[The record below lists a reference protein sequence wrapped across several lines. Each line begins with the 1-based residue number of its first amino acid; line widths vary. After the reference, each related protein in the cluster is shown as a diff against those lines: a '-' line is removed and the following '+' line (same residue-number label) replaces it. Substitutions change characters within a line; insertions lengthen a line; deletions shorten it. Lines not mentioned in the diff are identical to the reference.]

1 MFDEEI
7 LESVVETN
15 ENIIQKDQTELYYFG
30 CEQYKP
36 NVINEPV
43 PDTSFVLKRV
53 DFSQNLNRNG
63 SMTVSTKNLSQKKQ
77 IKTNIRSIYSGQG
90 YTLALDDKQQIWGF
104 GNSID
109 GQLAVQQSNLCQ
121 KQPINLSKFF
131 PLFQGHKLKFSMISC
146 GENYCFALANNQKMY
161 GWGNNIQLK
170 LGIETG
176 TKHFVPP
183 TDLTTEII
191 NENLD
196 KIANELIQEDAQY
209 IQKPQADNKPQTPQP
224 AQLHRRKPSQKI
236 QINYE
241 IQQIIA
247 GRSHSYVIANNRVI
261 AFGYDHKGKMGIG
274 QIEDSLVSPT
284 IIQLFDKSIKISGIS
299 IGRTHTVAWD
309 TQGSLYS
316 WGDAIDGKLGHPIEF
331 GSKFS
336 TIQTTPKKV
345 QKLKNEFIVQASCGN
360 NITLALTYRGEIYQW
375 GKGEYS
381 SNCNPILVPNI
392 MEAINPKKLVVSD
405 SDIQNTKFVKVVCG
419 YSHQAALD
427 QFGRLY
433 TWGDMTDECLGH
445 IEKQD
450 LMQPKLV
457 AALKKYRVLDV
468 SCGQNF
474 TVALTVS
481 RESKLD
487 SDFSKRF
494 KDITLNDAKRN
505 INILQSYQKQKIK
518 LMDLSQSSLSH
529 QGSNL
534 VDQINSQIP
543 DYIIQSPINDAKT
556 ENKGFS
562 GQMSNKNKSR
572 KQSLNQQ
579 SQIKGI
585 NGDFSSKM
593 LQYQQQESR
602 RSSIKNQ
609 VLQQF
614 ANLESQFQN
623 STPKRNK
630 NYYSSGGLLEYKT
643 KSQMASFQSAQVNFP
658 SSTKKAGS
666 GGGQIFESII
676 NEFSLNKYTKNQQSS
691 YIQSDVRRSSIPKNS
706 FFQNSISQKVDVHT
720 SERDKFK
727 SSIQNNQ
734 MTVGSQPQSNKRIKI
749 VTPKSDLTQAIQGL
763 SIAVTQAHKS
773 NQASIQQG
781 EQDLDNS
788 QAISIRDQNKQLSI
802 TEFDETESFS
812 HQIQDISHT
821 KYVQQS
827 HLQIESPSKILQ
839 AQTPK
844 RDHQNSKYS
853 VNSKELS
860 NQSKQQYHL
869 GILNQPTKNELN
881 TIGNFDEN
889 KDEFMSL
896 QIEQKMKGSQ
906 YSVIDILKR
915 HNRHEIQLIS
925 NIGNLSQTDIAYLQ
939 FDKVSSDLFQLE
951 KNDPTYLPIQQQ
963 QDYEQDEF
971 WQKFDQENQATTAST
986 ASYVKTQETKSI
998 NEITLP
1004 KVKSPSKIKRKIKKS
1019 SQVSDFQMD
1028 DFNVNNSQKRKNLQ
1042 IQSEVLKYEYIEI
1055 VKQKREIE
1063 HLMYLLQDPQSRGNL
1078 TKMKIKEI
1086 QESTKEDKKES
1097 KSQLKLKQNID
1108 QEMQPVIFT
1117 SMKDQLQ
1124 KITET
1129 KKRNRKLL
1137 AQSDFFEKVK
1147 LVSEIKRQPSP
1158 SKEQILQ
1165 QIKERGLRLTQ
1176 QIQLANIKK
1185 EKIFEEKL
1193 QRLKEDQ
1200 KKKERMLASIQ
1211 ALELNKRRDYNR
1223 KLYKLMIYL
1232 NTERILQFIQ
1242 QTAIEAIT
1250 YRRNMF
1256 KIHMKVRVIQNAF
1269 RKYLI
1274 HKHVMQKMNQK
1285 VQIFFKDVIFKYK
1298 IKKNIKRKRKAC
1310 KQILMH
1316 LFLRSLTQKIKYQ
1329 LMVIRRSIKNIQK
1342 FAVWTMKQTSWQI
1355 SQISQQW
1362 DLYISNMFKIT
1373 DLEVLAL
1380 ARRGLQNQAEVKSP
1394 RLQLSA
1400 INSIAGVADQ
1410 LVQHQSYVP
1419 QKQKVDIDNNPFIS
1433 FKEFKNYISLKQRVR
1448 VMNQRLGNQK
1458 NEKEEFKVIPNFVP
1472 TTFEMR
1478 NSIVHQ
1484 TLSKML
1490 TVTDKIQ
1497 QYMSFDR
1504 QRDSQNLNK
1513 SKSQDQFDIF
1523 LPFTVHNSKIIL
1535 GQAFRIKYE
1544 SEHIHQKIYLRV
1556 IEEEIKIKYYLIKN
1570 HIHQQRKQYCDLV
1583 KVYKQDLVKFIE
1595 KNKQEVNL
1603 ERTQLMLKMSP
1614 IKLKHFQLQEEYL
1627 YNLQEKRRK
1636 KGVKP
1641 QLLFSKDHL
1650 PFSSI
1655 LMEIASKMP
1664 YAPKRPKLKI
1674 KFTMKMFEEV
1684 YFKSYYEQFVN
1695 TYTRFA
1701 VEQRIKTLS
1710 YNQKN
1715 KSKSDKLN
1723 KKDDFNE
1730 EQ

>member
-1 MFDEEI
+1 MFDEQI
-7 LESVVETN
+7 LGSVVDTN
-15 ENIIQKDQTELYYFG
+15 EHIIQKDQTELYYFG

-63 SMTVSTKNLSQKKQ
+63 SMTVSTKNLNQKKQ

-121 KQPINLSKFF
+121 KQPINITKFF

-146 GENYCFALANNQKMY
+146 GENYCFALGNNQKLY

-191 NENLD
+191 NQNLD
-196 KIANELIQEDAQY
+196 SIANELIQENAQY
-209 IQKPQADNKPQTPQP
+209 QKPQVDNKPQTPQSV
-224 AQLHRRKPSQKI
+224 QLNRRKPSQKI

-274 QIEDSLVSPT
+274 QLEDSLVSPT

-309 TQGSLYS
+309 TQGSIYT

-345 QKLKNEFIVQASCGN
+345 MQLKNEIVVQASCGN

-381 SNCNPILVPNI
+381 SNCNPSLIPNI

-405 SDIQNTKFVKVVCG
+405 GDIQNTKFVKVVCG
-419 YSHQAALD
+419 YTHQAALD

-468 SCGQNF
+468 SCGQHF

-518 LMDLSQSSLSH
+518 LIDLSQSSLSH

-534 VDQINSQIP
+534 IDQINSQLP
-543 DYIIQSPINDAKT
+543 DFVIQSPINDTKI
-556 ENKGFS
+556 ENKDFA
-562 GQMSNKNKSR
+562 GQITNKNKSR

-585 NGDFSSKM
+585 TGDFSSKI

-602 RSSIKNQ
+602 KSSIKNQ
-609 VLQQF
+609 ALQQF

-623 STPKRNK
+623 TTPKHNK
-630 NYYSSGGLLEYKT
+630 NYYSSGGLIDQKT
-643 KSQMASFQSAQVNFP
+643 KNQMGNFQSAQINFP
-658 SSTKKAGS
+658 SSTKKTNQAGYIS
-666 GGGQIFESII
+666 ENII
-676 NEFSLNKYTKNQQSS
+676 NEFGLNKNTKSQQSNTK
-691 YIQSDVRRSSIPKNS
+691 QSDVRRSSIPKNS
-706 FFQNSISQKVDVHT
+706 FFQNSISQKIDVQ
-720 SERDKFK
+720 SNERDKFK

-734 MTVGSQPQSNKRIKI
+734 VALSSQPQSNRRIKI
-749 VTPKSDLTQAIQGL
+749 LTPKSDLTQAMQGL

-773 NQASIQQG
+773 NQASLQQG

-788 QAISIRDQNKQLSI
+788 QAISIRDQNKQFSI
-802 TEFDETESFS
+802 TEFDETESFNNK
-812 HQIQDISHT
+812 IQDISQT
-821 KYVQQS
+821 KYIQQS
-827 HLQIESPSKILQ
+827 NLQIESPSKGLQ

-844 RDHQNSKYS
+844 RDNTKFSTT
-853 VNSKELS
+853 SKEFS
-860 NQSKQQYHL
+860 NQSKQQYNL
-869 GILNQPTKNELN
+869 DLLNQPTKNDLN
-881 TIGNFDEN
+881 TISNFDDN
-889 KDEFMSL
+889 KDEFMSM

-906 YSVIDILKR
+906 YSVIDILKK
-915 HNRHEIQLIS
+915 HNKHEIQIIS
-925 NIGNLSQTDIAYLQ
+925 NIGNLNQKDVAYLQ
-939 FDKVSSDLFQLE
+939 FDKVSSNLFQLE
-951 KNDPTYLPIQQQ
+951 ENDPTYLPIQQQ
-963 QDYEQDEF
+963 TEDEQDEF
-971 WQKFDQENQATTAST
+971 WQKFDEENKATTTST
-986 ASYVKTQETKSI
+986 TSYAKTQNIKSI
-998 NEITLP
+998 NDIILP
-1004 KVKSPSKIKRKIKKS
+1004 KVKAPPKLKSKIKKT

-1028 DFNVNNSQKRKNLQ
+1028 DFNVNNSQKRKNQQ

-1055 VKQKREIE
+1055 VKQKRETE
-1063 HLMYLLQDPQSRGNL
+1063 HLMYLLQDPQSRSNL

-1086 QESTKEDKKES
+1086 QESIKEDKTES
-1097 KSQLKLKQNID
+1097 KSQQKLKQDIE
-1108 QEMQPVIFT
+1108 QEMQPVIFI
-1117 SMKDQLQ
+1117 SMKDHLQ
-1124 KITET
+1124 KINET

-1137 AQSDFFEKVK
+1137 AQSDTFDKTK
-1147 LVSEIKRQPSP
+1147 LVSDIKRQPSP
-1158 SKEQILQ
+1158 NKEQILQ

-1185 EKIFEEKL
+1185 EKLFEEKV

-1223 KLYKLMIYL
+1223 KIYKLMVYL
-1232 NTERILQFIQ
+1232 NAERILQFIQ

-1285 VQIFFKDVIFKYK
+1285 VEIFFKDVIFKYK

-1316 LFLRSLTQKIKYQ
+1316 LFLKSLTQKIKYQ

-1362 DLYISNMFKIT
+1362 DLYVSNMFKIT
-1373 DLEVLAL
+1373 DPEVLAL
-1380 ARRGLQNQAEVKSP
+1380 ARRGLQNQGESKSP
-1394 RLQLSA
+1394 RVQLSA
-1400 INSIAGVADQ
+1400 INSISGVADQ
-1410 LVQHQSYVP
+1410 LMQYSPQVS
-1419 QKQKVDIDNNPFIS
+1419 QKQKVDIDNNAFIS
-1433 FKEFKNYISLKQRVR
+1433 FKEFKNYISLKKRVG

-1458 NEKEEFKVIPNFVP
+1458 HEKEEFKVIPNFIP

-1478 NSIVHQ
+1478 NSVVHQ
-1484 TLSKML
+1484 TLTKML
-1490 TVTDKIQ
+1490 TVADKIQ
-1497 QYMSFDR
+1497 QYMSFDH
-1504 QRDSQNLNK
+1504 QNDSQNLNK
-1513 SKSQDQFDIF
+1513 TKSQDQFDIF

-1556 IEEEIKIKYYLIKN
+1556 IEEEIRIKYDLIKN

-1583 KVYKQDLVKFIE
+1583 KVYKQDLIKFIE

-1627 YNLQEKRRK
+1627 YNLQERRRK
-1636 KGVKP
+1636 KGAKQ
-1641 QLLFSKDHL
+1641 QLIFSKDHL

-1664 YAPKRPKLKI
+1664 NAPQRPKLKI

-1684 YFKSYYEQFVN
+1684 YFKSYYEQFVS

-1715 KSKSDKLN
+1715 KSKSDKLY
-1723 KKDDFNE
+1723 KKDELNE
-1730 EQ
+1730 DQ

>member
-1 MFDEEI
+1 
-7 LESVVETN
+7 
-15 ENIIQKDQTELYYFG
+15 
-30 CEQYKP
+30 
-36 NVINEPV
+36 
-43 PDTSFVLKRV
+43 
-53 DFSQNLNRNG
+53 
-63 SMTVSTKNLSQKKQ
+63 MTVSTKNLNQKKQ

-109 GQLAVQQSNLCQ
+109 GQLAVC
-121 KQPINLSKFF
+121 I
-131 PLFQGHKLKFSMISC
+131 MISC
-146 GENYCFALANNQKMY
+146 GENYCFALGNNQKLY

-191 NENLD
+191 NQNLD
-196 KIANELIQEDAQY
+196 SIANELIQENAQY
-209 IQKPQADNKPQTPQP
+209 QKPQVDNKPQTPQSV
-224 AQLHRRKPSQKI
+224 QLNRRKPSQKI

-274 QIEDSLVSPT
+274 QLEDSLVSPT

-309 TQGSLYS
+309 TQGSIYT

-345 QKLKNEFIVQASCGN
+345 MQLKNEIVVQASCGN

-381 SNCNPILVPNI
+381 SNCNPSLIPNI

-405 SDIQNTKFVKVVCG
+405 GDIQNTKFVKVVCG
-419 YSHQAALD
+419 YTHQAALD

-468 SCGQNF
+468 SCGQHF

-518 LMDLSQSSLSH
+518 LIDLSQSSLSH

-534 VDQINSQIP
+534 IDQINSQLP
-543 DYIIQSPINDAKT
+543 DFVIQSPINDTKI
-556 ENKGFS
+556 ENKDFA
-562 GQMSNKNKSR
+562 GQITNKNKSR

-585 NGDFSSKM
+585 TGDFSSKI

-602 RSSIKNQ
+602 KSSIKNQ
-609 VLQQF
+609 ALQQF

-623 STPKRNK
+623 TTPKHNK
-630 NYYSSGGLLEYKT
+630 NYYSSGGLIDQKT
-643 KSQMASFQSAQVNFP
+643 KNQMGNFQSAQINFP
-658 SSTKKAGS
+658 SSTKKTNQAGYIS
-666 GGGQIFESII
+666 ENII
-676 NEFSLNKYTKNQQSS
+676 NEFGLNKNTKSQQSNTK
-691 YIQSDVRRSSIPKNS
+691 QSDVRRSSIPKNS
-706 FFQNSISQKVDVHT
+706 FFQNSISQKIDVQ
-720 SERDKFK
+720 SNERDKFK

-734 MTVGSQPQSNKRIKI
+734 VALSSQPQSNRRIKI
-749 VTPKSDLTQAIQGL
+749 LTPKSDLTQAMQGL

-773 NQASIQQG
+773 NQASLQQG

-788 QAISIRDQNKQLSI
+788 QAISIRDQNKQFSI
-802 TEFDETESFS
+802 TEFDETESFNNK
-812 HQIQDISHT
+812 IQDISQT
-821 KYVQQS
+821 KYIQQS
-827 HLQIESPSKILQ
+827 NLQIESPSKGLQ

-844 RDHQNSKYS
+844 RDNTKFSTT
-853 VNSKELS
+853 SKEFS
-860 NQSKQQYHL
+860 NQSKQQYNL
-869 GILNQPTKNELN
+869 DLLNQPTKNDLN
-881 TIGNFDEN
+881 TISNFDDN
-889 KDEFMSL
+889 KDEFMSM

-906 YSVIDILKR
+906 YSVIDILKK
-915 HNRHEIQLIS
+915 HNKHEIQIIS
-925 NIGNLSQTDIAYLQ
+925 NIGNLNQKDVAYLQ
-939 FDKVSSDLFQLE
+939 FDKVSSNLFQLE
-951 KNDPTYLPIQQQ
+951 ENDPTYLPIQQQ
-963 QDYEQDEF
+963 TEDEQDEF
-971 WQKFDQENQATTAST
+971 WQKFDEENKATTTST
-986 ASYVKTQETKSI
+986 TSYAKTQNIKSI
-998 NEITLP
+998 NDIILP
-1004 KVKSPSKIKRKIKKS
+1004 KVKAPPKLKSKIKKT

-1028 DFNVNNSQKRKNLQ
+1028 DFNVNNSQKRKNQQ

-1055 VKQKREIE
+1055 VKQKRETE
-1063 HLMYLLQDPQSRGNL
+1063 HLMYLLQDPQSRSNL

-1086 QESTKEDKKES
+1086 QESIKEDKTES
-1097 KSQLKLKQNID
+1097 KSQQKLKQDIE
-1108 QEMQPVIFT
+1108 QEMQPVIFI
-1117 SMKDQLQ
+1117 SMKDHLQ
-1124 KITET
+1124 KINET

-1137 AQSDFFEKVK
+1137 AQSDTFDKTK
-1147 LVSEIKRQPSP
+1147 LVSDIKRQPSP
-1158 SKEQILQ
+1158 NKEQILQ

-1185 EKIFEEKL
+1185 EKLFEEKV

-1223 KLYKLMIYL
+1223 KIYKLMVYL
-1232 NTERILQFIQ
+1232 NAERILQFIQ

-1256 KIHMKVRVIQNAF
+1256 KIHMKVRMLFLSIKQKKILKEKEKLANKFLCTYFLNPQPKKLNTSQWLSAAQQKSTF
-1269 RKYLI
+1269 LKNLI
-1274 HKHVMQKMNQK
+1274 LASYTIKQLLKLKQKK
-1285 VQIFFKDVIFKYK
+1285 FFFFK
-1298 IKKNIKRKRKAC
+1298 KK
-1310 KQILMH
+1310 
-1316 LFLRSLTQKIKYQ
+1316 
-1329 LMVIRRSIKNIQK
+1329 
-1342 FAVWTMKQTSWQI
+1342 TSWQI

-1362 DLYISNMFKIT
+1362 DLYVSNMFKIT
-1373 DLEVLAL
+1373 DPEVLAL
-1380 ARRGLQNQAEVKSP
+1380 ARRGLQNQGESKSP
-1394 RLQLSA
+1394 RVQLSA
-1400 INSIAGVADQ
+1400 INSISGVADQ
-1410 LVQHQSYVP
+1410 LMQYSPQVS
-1419 QKQKVDIDNNPFIS
+1419 QKQKVDIDNNAFIS
-1433 FKEFKNYISLKQRVR
+1433 FKEFKNYISLKKRVG

-1458 NEKEEFKVIPNFVP
+1458 HEKEEFKVIPNFIP

-1478 NSIVHQ
+1478 NSVVHQ
-1484 TLSKML
+1484 TLTKML
-1490 TVTDKIQ
+1490 TVADKIQ
-1497 QYMSFDR
+1497 QYMSFDH
-1504 QRDSQNLNK
+1504 QNDSQNLNK
-1513 SKSQDQFDIF
+1513 TKSQDQFDIF

-1556 IEEEIKIKYYLIKN
+1556 IEEEIRIKYDLIKN

-1583 KVYKQDLVKFIE
+1583 KVYKQDLIKFIE

-1627 YNLQEKRRK
+1627 YNLQERRRK
-1636 KGVKP
+1636 KGAKQ
-1641 QLLFSKDHL
+1641 QLIFSKDHL

-1664 YAPKRPKLKI
+1664 NAPQRPKLKI

-1684 YFKSYYEQFVN
+1684 YFKSYYEQFVS

-1715 KSKSDKLN
+1715 KSKSDKLY
-1723 KKDDFNE
+1723 KKDELNE
-1730 EQ
+1730 DQ